1 MTPDIQLIIDRL
13 KSHPDDFF
21 EAIDNPISAH
31 IRSPRLEYLE
41 RMMRR
46 EFAPRREEK
55 VAHTDA
61 TKDFW
66 FLTDDEREALRAA
79 YTEAIRERFTAGVL
93 FNIMRPDTDVELE
106 TVKYRTQ
113 GRYTTNLANSMTATA
128 NTVSGLIHSGFTDPR
143 GVFGSAPIKAE
154 GASTIN
160 LDSSG
165 GIISAAQTAYTN
177 YGDSN
182 GNGT

>member
-21 EAIDNPISAH
+21 ESVDNPLSAH
-31 IRSPRLEYLE
+31 IRSPRLEYIE

-46 EFAPRREEK
+46 EFAPRIEEEVRPK
-55 VAHTDA
+55 GA
-61 TKDFW
+61 TRDFW

-93 FNIMRPDTDVELE
+93 FNIMRPDTEVETE
-106 TVKYRTQ
+106 TLKYGTQ
-113 GRYTTNLANSMTATA
+113 GRYTTNLANSMKATA
-128 NTVSGLIHSGFTDPR
+128 NIVNQTLSGAFIDPR

-154 GASTIN
+154 GH
-160 LDSSG
+160 
-165 GIISAAQTAYTN
+165 QVK
-177 YGDSN
+177 
-182 GNGT
+182 

>member
-1 MTPDIQLIIDRL
+1 MTPDIQMIIDRL

-31 IRSPRLEYLE
+31 MRSPRLEYLE

-46 EFAPRREEK
+46 EFAPRREEEVLPK
-55 VAHTDA
+55 GA
-61 TKDFW
+61 TRDFW

-106 TVKYRTQ
+106 TLKYRTQ
-113 GRYTTNLANSMTATA
+113 GRYTTNLANSMATTA
-128 NTVSGLIHSGFTDPR
+128 NTVSGVLRSGFTDTR

-154 GASTIN
+154 G
-160 LDSSG
+160 SSVK
-165 GIISAAQTAYTN
+165 
-177 YGDSN
+177 
-182 GNGT
+182 